1 MAKDF
6 QRGVLSRSSRMLK
19 MAAQIAGHE
28 ARHRVAAGLKQSA
41 EGLGGRRLGTTLAQV
56 EALADGLSQLKGA
69 AMKAG
74 QLLSID
80 AGDLL
85 PPEAARVLGRLQADA
100 APVPFETMAT
110 VLVDALGPDW
120 SQTLCDLD
128 PTPAASASIGQ
139 VHRAVFDGQ
148 PVAVKI
154 QYPGIA
160 ESIDADLDM
169 LRKLSGSLLTL
180 SGRRIELDELFREM
194 KEVLHQEAD
203 YSAEL
208 AHSQRFAAHL
218 EAHPT
223 FVVPTAHPT
232 VSSSRVLV
240 SSWEEG
246 TALGVWID
254 AGPSPEDC
262 LWFARA
268 VLDLYCLEF
277 FSWGLVQTDPNPGN
291 FLVRAERREIVLL
304 DFGATLA
311 YEAAFRSRYV
321 ELLQVLGSGDHQR
334 VIDVGLEQELI
345 DPRES
350 DEVKQLFAE
359 LLVSAVEPF
368 APRNQPFDFADPKYS
383 ARARDVGQAFTKG
396 LRYSPPP
403 RELVFLHRKLGG
415 LFNILKRMKVQ
426 MDLTPYWDR
435 MVGTHIRS
443 AA

>member
-1 MAKDF
+1 MPKDF
-6 QRGVLSRSSRMLK
+6 KRGVLSRSSQMIK

-28 ARHRVAAGLKQSA
+28 ARHRVGAGLKQSA
-41 EGLGGRRLGTTLAQV
+41 EGLGAARLGTTLAQA

-110 VLVDALGPDW
+110 VLCDALGPDW
-120 SQTLCDLD
+120 SKTLRGLD
-128 PTPAASASIGQ
+128 CQPAASASIGQ
-139 VHRAVFDGQ
+139 VHRAVFDGE

-160 ESIDADLDM
+160 QSIDADLDM

-180 SGRRIELDELFREM
+180 SGRRMELDELFKEM
-194 KEVLHQEAD
+194 KDVLHQEAD

-208 AHSQRFAAHL
+208 AHTQRFAAHL
-218 EAHPT
+218 EGHPT
-223 FVVPTAHPT
+223 FVVPTAHDS
-232 VSSSRVLV
+232 VSSARVLV
-240 SSWEEG
+240 SSWEDG
-246 TALGVWID
+246 LPLGAWIES
-254 AGPSPEDC
+254 GPSEQEC

-291 FLVRAERREIVLL
+291 FLVRPQTRQIVLL

-311 YEAAFRSRYV
+311 YEEEFRTRYV
-321 ELLQVLGSGDHQR
+321 QLLKVLGEGEAQQ
-334 VIDVGLEQELI
+334 VINIGLEQGMI
-345 DPRES
+345 DARES
-350 DEVKQLFAE
+350 PEVKQLFAE
-359 LLVSAVEPF
+359 LLISAVEPF
-368 APRNQPFDFADPKYS
+368 APRNQPFNFADPEY
-383 ARARDVGQAFTKG
+383 ATRARDVGQAFTRG

-415 LFNILKRMKVQ
+415 LFNILKRMGVQ
-426 MDLTPYWDR
+426 MDLKPYWQT
-435 MVGTHIRS
+435 MVGTYIRS